1 MRSITA
7 RLTPATSV
15 APDRSS
21 RPAASRGARERWL
34 AAGDGGGYIWGAF
47 PIKDEM
53 VLAAFAKAFEQLG
66 DPALRRVLWIS
77 VGIAAALFL
86 LLWLG
91 IGWMLANT
99 TFFQTG
105 WLDAVVDVLGG
116 LATVVMTWL
125 LFPAVI
131 STTTGF
137 LLDGA
142 VDVVER
148 RHYPQL
154 PPARPQP
161 LEEVLMQSAKF
172 FVVLVL
178 LNGVALFFL
187 LVPPLFPFVFLAVN
201 GYLLGRE
208 YFELVAARRLD
219 PEEAKTLRRKHGM
232 RLFVAGVLIALLLT
246 VPFVNLLAPLIG
258 TAAMVH
264 VFHSLTPPGRP
275 KA

>member
-1 MRSITA
+1 M
-7 RLTPATSV
+7 
-15 APDRSS
+15 
-21 RPAASRGARERWL
+21 
-34 AAGDGGGYIWGAF
+34 
-47 PIKDEM
+47 
-53 VLAAFAKAFEQLG
+53 LAAFAKAFEQLA

-77 VGIAAALFL
+77 VGIAAALFVV
-86 LLWLG
+86 LWAG
-91 IGWMLANT
+91 VGWLLANT
-99 TFFQTG
+99 TLFETG
-105 WLDAVVDVLGG
+105 WLNSVVDVLGG
-116 LATVVMTWL
+116 VATLVLSWL
-125 LFPAVI
+125 LFPAVV

-142 VDVVER
+142 ADVVER

-154 PPARPQP
+154 PSARAQP
-161 LEEVLMQSAKF
+161 LEEVVLQSAKF
-172 FVVLVL
+172 FVVLIL

-187 LVPPLFPFVFLAVN
+187 LVPPLFPFVFLAIN

-219 PEEAKTLRRKHGM
+219 PADVNALRRRHGP

-264 VFHSLTPPGRP
+264 LFHALTPSAPR
-275 KA
+275 A